1 MYTYEIA
8 KLMHKYS
15 NNHLGNNF
23 KHYFSKVSSVNP
35 KDTRLSNQ
43 KLIQNLPR
51 FRLSKYHAQLNIKV
65 PKYEMLFLIIRGGV
79 LEHIF

>member
-23 KHYFSKVSSVNP
+23 NDYFSKVSSVNP

-43 KLIQNLPR
+43 KLVQNLPR
-51 FRLSKYHAQLNIKV
+51 FRLSKYQRSIKYKGA
-65 PKYEMLFLIIRGGV
+65 KYEMLFLIIRGGV
-79 LEHIF
+79 LEDTF